1 MAFGN
6 ADSYARFM
14 GRFSEPLAP
23 VFADLIDVPD
33 GGRVLDVGCGPGV
46 LTAELAALFGRDR
59 VDAID
64 PTPGFVAATRERLP
78 GVDVREG
85 NAEALPYADDTYDAA
100 YAQLVV
106 HFMADPVR
114 GLAEMARVTRP
125 GRSIAACVWDHR
137 GQRGPLSPFWS
148 AVSELDP
155 DAVTERWSAG
165 SSEGSLERLFG
176 EAGLASVEGGELS
189 VRVPLMSFEDWW
201 APYNEP
207 AGSVGDYLA
216 TRTPEQV
223 AELREL
229 LRSQLPAGPFDM
241 TVWTWTAVGVV
252 PPH

>member
-23 VFADLIDVPD
+23 LFADLIEVPD

-46 LTAELAALFGRDR
+46 LTAELVQRLGPDR

-64 PTPGFVAATRERLP
+64 PSPGFVAAARERLP
-78 GVDVREG
+78 EVDVREG
-85 NAEALPYADDTYDAA
+85 SAESLPYPDHAYDAA

-106 HFMADPVR
+106 HFMADPAR

-125 GRSIAACVWDHR
+125 GGAVAACVWDHR
-137 GQRGPLSPFWS
+137 GGRGPLSPFWS

-165 SSEGSLERLFG
+165 SAEGDLARLFG
-176 EAGLASVEGGELS
+176 EAGLEAVEDGELS
-189 VRVPLMSFEDWW
+189 VTISLASFEDWW
-201 APYNEP
+201 APYEEP
-207 AGSVGDYLA
+207 AGTVGDYLA
-216 TRTPEQV
+216 TRTAEQV
-223 AELREL
+223 VDLREL
-229 LRSQLPAGPFDM
+229 CRSRLPDGRFEM
-241 TVWTWTAVGVV
+241 TAWTWTARGLV
-252 PPH
+252 PPR

>member
-23 VFADLIDVPD
+23 LFADLVDVPD

-46 LTAELAALFGRDR
+46 LTAELVQRLGPDR

-64 PTPGFVAATRERLP
+64 PSPGFVAAARERLP
-78 GVDVREG
+78 EVDVREG
-85 NAEALPYADDTYDAA
+85 SAESLPYADHAYDAA

-106 HFMADPVR
+106 HFMADPAR

-125 GRSIAACVWDHR
+125 GGAVAACVWDHR
-137 GQRGPLSPFWS
+137 GGRGPLSPFWS

-165 SSEGSLERLFG
+165 SAEGDLARLFG
-176 EAGLASVEGGELS
+176 EAGLEAVEDGELS
-189 VRVPLMSFEDWW
+189 VTISLASFEDWW
-201 APYNEP
+201 APYEEP
-207 AGSVGDYLA
+207 AGTVGDYLA
-216 TRTPEQV
+216 TRTAEQV
-223 AELREL
+223 VDLREL
-229 LRSQLPAGPFDM
+229 CRSRLPDGRFEM
-241 TVWTWTAVGVV
+241 TAWTWTARGLV
-252 PPH
+252 PPR

>member
-1 MAFGN
+1 VAFGN
-6 ADSYARFM
+6 AGSYARFM

-23 VFADLIDVPD
+23 LFADLVDVPD

-46 LTAELAALFGRDR
+46 LTAELATLFGPDC

-64 PTPGFVAATRERLP
+64 PSPGFVAATRERLP

-85 NAEALPYADDTYDAA
+85 SAESLPYADDAYDAA

-125 GRSIAACVWDHR
+125 GGPVAACVWDHR
-137 GQRGPLSPFWS
+137 GGRGPLSPFWA

-155 DAVTERWSAG
+155 DALTERWSAG
-165 SSEGSLERLFG
+165 SSEGALERLFA
-176 EAGLASVEGGELS
+176 EAGLESVEGGELS
-189 VRVPLMSFEDWW
+189 VRIPLMSFEDWW
-201 APYNEP
+201 APYDEP

-216 TRTPEQV
+216 TRTDEQV
-223 AELREL
+223 ADLREL
-229 LRSQLPAGPFDM
+229 LRSWLPAGPFDM
-241 TVWTWTAVGVV
+241 TVWTWTARGVA
-252 PPH
+252 PPG